1 VTASDCRSPAMAFSP
16 WGKMPLATTEVP
28 IAPAPVLGGSRSC
41 ALVSNPLGDRRYEA
55 NSSEG
60 SSEACAE
67 KTSIRSA
74 KS

>member
-1 VTASDCRSPAMAFSP
+1 MTASDCHLPAMAFSP

-41 ALVSNPLGDRRYEA
+41 ASVLSFHAPVYGSNR
-55 NSSEG
+55 SEG